1 MKITLTGSIEAADLE
16 AKTITG
22 RVLPFGELGR
32 PKSDGLGPIVF
43 SQGSVNIAD
52 PSAIK
57 LNLEHDRTRPI
68 GRAINVE
75 NRSDGIWATF
85 ALVDTTAAR
94 DALAEAAAGLR
105 AGLSIEVTARELDRQ
120 QNLTYVIA
128 SDMTGVALVTNPAY
142 SGAGVTAIA
151 AVEDE
156 EIEQV
161 PETDND
167 SEAEPVADVSTEGEN
182 VSEITNPDA
191 PTVEAS
197 AAPAANLNG
206 GPVTVKARSGIVDE
220 KSYLKYALKAFT
232 TGDPE
237 FQGWVRAH
245 EAAVDSYNIDSADDD
260 TTTNT
265 GLTLANHLPMF
276 ISTTT
281 AAEPVAEA
289 CGGYMA
295 LPEYGM
301 SFTIPKL
308 GTAPTVATTAENGV
322 FSETGMTSTYATVG
336 VAKAGGRNEVT
347 PELAER
353 SNPAFLQLLDAELTN
368 AYAKAMETILVAL
381 LTSGGTQASTQAGTV
396 AGLQA
401 FVGTEAVAAWTA
413 LGGDFSTNLVT
424 NGSWWTAL
432 INANDTTNRPLFP
445 EIGPMNAPGDVSSRS
460 DRGNVFGQQLFVSP
474 NVTSGLVDE
483 SAFLINPSSIMLWRS
498 PVKKLQIQ
506 RTTDGLIE
514 VAKYGYYAG
523 AVVKAGGIRRFNL
536 T

>member
-1 MKITLTGSIEAADLE
+1 MKITLNGTVEAADAE

-43 SQGSVNIAD
+43 SEGSVNIAD
-52 PSAIK
+52 PAAIK

-68 GRAINVE
+68 GRAVTVE
-75 NRSDGIWATF
+75 NRADGIWATF
-85 ALVDTTAAR
+85 ELVDTTAAR

-120 QNLTYVIA
+120 QNITYVLA
-128 SDMTGVALVTNPAY
+128 SDLTGVALVTNPAY
-142 SGAGVTAIA
+142 AGAGVTSIA
-151 AVEDE
+151 AVDDE
-156 EIEQV
+156 ETSDEV
-161 PETDND
+161 PNV
-167 SEAEPVADVSTEGEN
+167 SEAESAAEDVSDEGETVEN
-182 VSEITNPDA
+182 TTTPDA

-206 GPVTVKARSGIVDE
+206 GPVTVKARTGITDE
-220 KSYLKYALKAFT
+220 KSYLKYALKAYT
-232 TGDPE
+232 SNDPE
-237 FQGWVRAH
+237 YTSWVRAH
-245 EAAVDSYNIDSADDD
+245 EAAVDAYHISAADDD

-281 AAEPVAEA
+281 GAEPVAEA
-289 CGGYMA
+289 CGGYMT

-301 SFTIPKL
+301 SFTIPRL
-308 GTAPTVATTAENGV
+308 TTAPTFATTAENGV
-322 FSETGMTSTYATVG
+322 FSETGATSNYITVG
-336 VAKAGGRNEVT
+336 VAKTGGRNEVT

-353 SNPAFLQLLDAELTN
+353 SNPAFLQILDAELNN
-368 AYAKAMETILVAL
+368 AYAKNMESILVAL
-381 LTSGGTQASTQAGTV
+381 LTAGGTQASTQAGTV

-413 LGGDFSTNLVT
+413 TGGDFATELVA

-432 INANDTTNRPLFP
+432 INANDSTNRPLFP

-460 DRGNVFGQQLFVSP
+460 DRGNVFGQNLYVSP
-474 NVTSGLVDE
+474 NLVSGLIDE
-483 SAFLINPSSIMLWRS
+483 SAFLINRSSVMLWRS
-498 PVKKLQIQ
+498 PLRKLQIQ
-506 RTTDGLIE
+506 RTTDGIIE
-514 VAKYGYYAG
+514 VAKYSYYAG
-523 AVVKAGGIRRFNL
+523 AVVKAGGVRRFNL